1 MYQDNLKR
9 ETNEFL
15 KKYVYPRTKFYVIT
29 DENADEIV
37 DFIENTFVIPLVND
51 LEENI
56 RIDEQFLKAAE
67 AAVDDICEH

>member
-15 KKYVYPRTKFYVIT
+15 KKYVYPHTKFYVIT

-56 RIDEQFLKAAE
+56 RIDEQFLEAAE